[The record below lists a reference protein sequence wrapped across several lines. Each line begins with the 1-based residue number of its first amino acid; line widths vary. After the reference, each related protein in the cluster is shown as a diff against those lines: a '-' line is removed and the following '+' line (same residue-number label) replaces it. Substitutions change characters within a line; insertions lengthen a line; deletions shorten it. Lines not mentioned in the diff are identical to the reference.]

1 MQPEQTIHLTEYYH
15 MLLKHKWIIIVPLIL
30 ISSLTTF
37 YTFRMQP
44 VYQATSIMVI
54 EKERTRS
61 PLTGKSLDYET
72 FINQGFSFRTHA
84 KLIVSRPV
92 LRRVIKNLK
101 LDQPDRE
108 KTLEVSL
115 WREALS
121 QFKKNVSLLL
131 KRKKENTLTET
142 TPEIRMERL
151 TGMLQTKILIKPIKD
166 THLLNISVEDH
177 NPVLARDIT
186 NALLQAYIE
195 FNLANRLKSSSST
208 LNWMQDQLYETKKK
222 LEDAEE
228 EFLAYKERER
238 LFSIEGRQKMI
249 ASKTENVNSAYVET
263 RNRRAELD
271 TRLKE
276 LQHTLT
282 AGKDLSHIRT
292 LIDNP
297 LIDNLYSQ
305 YLEAEMEQSRL
316 SKVYKSKHPRMIQVN
331 TRIANTRTK
340 LNDEISK
347 EANNL
352 SSQLSVL
359 LEKEKILQKTLEDFE
374 NDAMEINRKELK
386 YTIFKRNVDTNQKL
400 YDLLLTKV
408 KESNITGDI
417 DVSNIRTVEKAVTPT
432 APVRPDKKRNIM
444 LGLILG
450 LMTGIGLAFLLE
462 YLDQTL
468 HTADDIE
475 KYLDLPVLS
484 VIPVANPDK
493 PTVLVLN
500 TDK

>member
-1 MQPEQTIHLTEYYH
+1 MEPEKPIHLTEYYH

-61 PLTGKSLDYET
+61 PLTGESLDYET

-101 LDQPDRE
+101 LDQPDKE

-121 QFKKNVSLLL
+121 QFKKNVYLLL
-131 KRKKENTLTET
+131 KQKKENTLTET
-142 TPEIRMERL
+142 TPDIRMERL

-186 NALLQAYIE
+186 NALLKSYIE

-249 ASKTENVNSAYVET
+249 ASKAENVNSAYVET

-292 LIDNP
+292 LIDNS

-484 VIPVANPDK
+484 VIPVANPDN